1 MNNRR
6 GRPAAIRY
14 IDGLRPCLPPR
25 QPTTGN
31 QKQTGN
37 LRAAPPKRPRK
48 PNVKNDKTAK
58 TDTPAMRQFK
68 GFKADHP
75 GCVLFFR
82 MGDFYEMF
90 FDDAE
95 LAHRVLGVTL
105 TQRTAGVPMAGVPY
119 HSVEGY
125 LRRMVQAGYRVAI
138 CDQVEDAKDAK
149 GVVKRDVTRV
159 VTPGTL
165 TDESL
170 LADEQVNPC
179 AAVVFHGNSFGDS
192 RASIAWAE
200 LSTGAFQLATVHE
213 DEVADELARINPSEL
228 LYCET
233 ADGNVP
239 PRVAEL
245 PLDGPRTGRPGWQFR
260 LAEATDALRK
270 QYRVATLAGFG
281 LQDDDPALAA
291 AGGLLA
297 YLLETQRNE
306 DGILAHL
313 RPPQVFARTKHLIV
327 DQASLASLEVE
338 QTLRAGDADGSLLN
352 VLRKGGSGGGCVTA
366 MGKRRLRDW
375 LCYPLAERDAIEDRQ
390 RVVQALVDDSRF
402 ADELAEALDG
412 VHDVPRIIA
421 RLAVGRAL
429 PRDLVALGRSAGRA
443 SILENTLAERPS
455 VAPFHQRL
463 TAVVGVLQ
471 ELADDIQTACKDQ
484 DIPAHLRE
492 GGLFRDGYDNQ
503 LDETRSLQRDSN
515 TWLANYQKDLIDDT
529 GVSSLKV
536 GYNKVFG
543 YYIELSAINSQKIKD
558 DDPRFALWTRKQTL
572 KNAERFITPQ
582 LKAFEGKVLSAE
594 GRSIAREQHLFAE
607 LCGACEKQIET
618 LHAFADVAADLDV
631 LLCFGRRAARHR
643 YVKPTLTDEPGLHV
657 VGGRHPVLDELLG
670 DRYVP
675 NDVALGRGKGAAG
688 LRGEGQDTERS
699 HSAPL
704 PLSPS
709 APSLALITGPNM
721 AGKSTYIRMTALI
734 ALLAHTGSFVPAESA
749 TVGLC
754 DRLFTRVG
762 AHDELHAGR
771 STFMV
776 EMTETANICHHATE
790 KSLVILDEIGRGTS
804 TLDGL
809 SLAWAIAE
817 HLADVGCRCLFAT
830 HYHELTTLAD
840 PAVGGTRAAKI
851 ANLNVSVR
859 EWNDEIVFL
868 HRIIPGA
875 TDRSYGIHVAKIA
888 GLPAPVVDRAHQLL
902 GELAVNHEGRRP
914 TPSNTPANPGKPR
927 KPEPAPAIDMP
938 LFAQAPEHPAI
949 NELRQLD
956 LNQLTPMQAFDVLR
970 KLHTDS
976 LKDPK

>member
-1 MNNRR
+1 MATPISPPSNPAEQAGRSEGSSSASPKNKR
-6 GRPAAIRY
+6 GSAA
-14 IDGLRPCLPPR
+14 GS
-25 QPTTGN
+25 
-31 QKQTGN
+31 
-37 LRAAPPKRPRK
+37 
-48 PNVKNDKTAK
+48 K

-68 GFKADHP
+68 QFKADHP

-105 TQRTAGVPMAGVPY
+105 TQRTEGVPMAGVPY

-138 CDQVEDAKDAK
+138 CDQVEEASQAK

-170 LADEQVNPC
+170 LSDEQVNPC
-179 AAVVFHGNSFGDS
+179 AAVVFHGDDT
-192 RASIAWAE
+192 ASIAWAE
-200 LSTGAFQLATVHE
+200 LSTGAFQIATVAE
-213 DEVADELARINPSEL
+213 GEVGDELARINPSEL

-233 ADGNVP
+233 ADGEAP

-245 PLDGPRTGRPGWQFR
+245 PLDCPRTGRPGWQFR
-260 LAEATDALRK
+260 LNEANEALRR
-270 QYRVATLAGFG
+270 QYRVATLGGFG
-281 LQDDDPALAA
+281 LADDDPALAA

-306 DGILAHL
+306 DGVLAHL
-313 RPPQVFARTKHLIV
+313 RPPQTFIRTKHLIV

-338 QTLRAGDADGSLLN
+338 QTLRAGDAEGSLLA
-352 VLRKGGSGGGCVTA
+352 VLRRGGVSGGCVTA

-375 LCYPLAERDAIEDRQ
+375 LCYPLADRGAIEDRQ
-390 RVVQALVDDSRF
+390 RVVQSLVDDSRF
-402 ADELAEALDG
+402 ADELAGALDG

-421 RLAVGRAL
+421 RLAVSRAL
-429 PRDLVALGRSAGRA
+429 PRDLVALGKSVGQAEA
-443 SILENTLAERPS
+443 LAEVLAERPS
-455 VAPFHQRL
+455 VKPFHERL
-463 TAVVGVLQ
+463 AAVLPTLVD
-471 ELADDIQTACKDQ
+471 LADRIGSACKDEGV
-484 DIPAHLRE
+484 PAHLRE
-492 GGLFRDGYDNQ
+492 GGLFRDGHDAQ
-503 LDETRSLQRDSN
+503 LDEYRGLQRDSN
-515 TWLANYQKDLIDDT
+515 VWLANYQKDLIEET
-529 GVSSLKV
+529 GVTSLKV

-543 YYIELSAINSQKIKD
+543 YYIELSAVNSQKIKD
-558 DDPRFALWTRKQTL
+558 DDQRFALWTRKQTL

-582 LKAFEGKVLSAE
+582 LKEFEGKVLSAE
-594 GRSIAREQHLFAE
+594 GRAVAREQHLFAE
-607 LCGACEKQIET
+607 LCGVCEKQMET

-657 VGGRHPVLDELLG
+657 VAGRHPVLDELLG

-675 NDVALGRGKGAAG
+675 NDVT
-688 LRGEGQDTERS
+688 LRSEADTD
-699 HSAPL
+699 A
-704 PLSPS
+704 
-709 APSLALITGPNM
+709 SLALITGPNM
-721 AGKSTYIRMTALI
+721 AGKSTYIRTAALI

-754 DRLFTRVG
+754 DRIFTRVG

-817 HLADVGCRCLFAT
+817 HLADIGCRCLFAT

-840 PAVGGTRAAKI
+840 PAVGGERAAKI

-868 HRIIPGA
+868 HRIVPGA
-875 TDRSYGIHVAKIA
+875 TDRSYGIHVAQIA
-888 GLPAPVVDRAHQLL
+888 GLPAPVVKRANQLL
-902 GELAVNHEGRRP
+902 GELAVNHEGL
-914 TPSNTPANPGKPR
+914 A
-927 KPEPAPAIDMP
+927 PAPASQGKNKKKPAAPTASFDMP
-938 LFAQAPEHPAI
+938 LFAQAPEHPAVD
-949 NELRQLD
+949 ELRKLD
-956 LNQLTPMQAFDVLR
+956 LNQMTPMQAFDVLR
-970 KLHTDS
+970 KLHQQTQD
-976 LKDPK
+976 DPPETT